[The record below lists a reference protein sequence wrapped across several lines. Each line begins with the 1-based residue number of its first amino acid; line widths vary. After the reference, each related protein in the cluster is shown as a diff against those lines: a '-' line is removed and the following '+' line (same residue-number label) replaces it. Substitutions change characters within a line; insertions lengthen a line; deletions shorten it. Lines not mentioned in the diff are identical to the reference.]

1 MRNLP
6 VFTSRLLL
14 ITLVGAQSFA
24 APAPAGFP
32 FTDEALKFS
41 LNMPG
46 GPRLG
51 DAHLTSRKSDTGWSF
66 ELGMDAPV
74 PLFEVHDI
82 YTAKANADFCSAEF
96 TKKFQHGKRK
106 GGELEEVDRAHGTVT
121 RTTLNGGGK
130 SEFSIPECTR
140 DALTLL
146 MYTRREMG
154 QGRVPKSQRVLFG
167 SMYDAQLVYT
177 GTENVQNGGK
187 TEVTDK
193 VVCTLKGPKSNVQI
207 EILFARDAARTPLV
221 MRLPLAIGSFS
232 LELVR

>member
-1 MRNLP
+1 
-6 VFTSRLLL
+6 
-14 ITLVGAQSFA
+14 
-24 APAPAGFP
+24 
-32 FTDEALKFS
+32 
-41 LNMPG
+41 
-46 GPRLG
+46 
-51 DAHLTSRKSDTGWSF
+51 
-66 ELGMDAPV
+66 
-74 PLFEVHDI
+74 
-82 YTAKANADFCSAEF
+82 
-96 TKKFQHGKRK
+96 
-106 GGELEEVDRAHGTVT
+106 
-121 RTTLNGGGK
+121 
-130 SEFSIPECTR
+130 
-140 DALTLL
+140 

-167 SMYDAQLVYT
+167 SMYDTQLVYT